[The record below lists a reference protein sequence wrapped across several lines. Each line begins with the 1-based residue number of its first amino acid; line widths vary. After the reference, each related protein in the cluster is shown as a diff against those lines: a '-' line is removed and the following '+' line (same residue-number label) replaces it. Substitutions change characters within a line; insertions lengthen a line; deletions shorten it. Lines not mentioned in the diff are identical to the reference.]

1 MLTNT
6 PQTVSKKNV
15 PRKNMAQAGIELD
28 TCSLSVENRTITL
41 HGHPVTEWWKNII
54 TSCDLKYK
62 IADIMGWRDTLNE

>member
-1 MLTNT
+1 
-6 PQTVSKKNV
+6 
-15 PRKNMAQAGIELD
+15 MAQEGIELG

-62 IADIMGWRDTLNE
+62 IADIMDWRDTLNE